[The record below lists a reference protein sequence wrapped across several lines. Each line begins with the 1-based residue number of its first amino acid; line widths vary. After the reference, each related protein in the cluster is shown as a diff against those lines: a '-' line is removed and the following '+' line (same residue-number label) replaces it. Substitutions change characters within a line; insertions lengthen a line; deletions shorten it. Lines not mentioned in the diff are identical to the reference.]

1 MGGFSELIKNF
12 DKTRDYVRDFFIYG
26 FKTRGEFKGKS
37 ARTYDDE
44 KRRVESWLG
53 GFISSH
59 STERGKQTFIS
70 VDCAHITE
78 NPLYNAFYSK
88 SFTDNDIKLH
98 FMLCDILGCGESM
111 SVRDITECLNE
122 RYAQLFDEQTVRGKL
137 REYTDEGIFR
147 CERVGKSSL
156 YSMAEDCSISV
167 LDDSIYN
174 IRGLSDAVKFFSE
187 NSEFGVIG
195 NSILKTADLKN
206 DIFLRKHNYIVH
218 TLEDEILLAILS
230 AIEGKRFITV
240 VNKNGKSEHE
250 NKGVPLKILVS
261 TNTGRRYAVLYLPS
275 YKRFNSFRLD
285 SIKSVKVLGECA
297 EYDRYAEKLE
307 NNLPKVYGVSFG
319 DRRDSESDGGVVK
332 ITFFVDEQREGYIV
346 DRLNR
351 EKRGG
356 TVEKTGDN
364 LYTYSAE
371 VFDAN
376 EMMTWV
382 KTFIGRI
389 VSFEGMP
396 KPLEDRFK
404 RDIIRMKKMYSEK
417 GETGS

>member
-26 FKTRGEFKGKS
+26 FKTRGEFSGKS

-122 RYAQLFDEQTVRGKL
+122 RYSQIFDEQTVRGKL

-230 AIEGKRFITV
+230 AIEDKRFITV

-261 TNTGRRYAVLYLPS
+261 TNTGRRYVVLYLPS
-275 YKRFNSFRLD
+275 FKRFNSFRLD
-285 SIKSVKVLGECA
+285 SVKSVKVLGECA

-319 DRRDSESDGGVVK
+319 DRQDRESDGGIVK
-332 ITFFVDEQREGYIV
+332 ITFFADEQREGYIV

-351 EKRGG
+351 EKRNG

-364 LYTYSAE
+364 LYTYTTE

-382 KTFIGRI
+382 KTFIGRV
-389 VSFEGMP
+389 VSFEGLP

-404 RDIIRMKKMYSEK
+404 RDIIRMRRMYSGE
-417 GETGS
+417 GETK

>member
-70 VDCAHITE
+70 VDCGHITE

-98 FMLCDILGCGESM
+98 FMLCDILSDGGQM

-122 RYAQLFDEQTVRGKL
+122 RYSQLFDEQTVRGKL

-156 YSMAEDCSISV
+156 YSMADCSISV
-167 LDDSIYN
+167 IDDSIYD

-195 NSILKTADLKN
+195 NSILKTAGLKN

-230 AIEGKRFITV
+230 AIEDKRFITV

-250 NKGVPLKILVS
+250 NRGVPLKILVS

-319 DRRDSESDGGVVK
+319 DRQDRESDGGIVK

-356 TVEKTGDN
+356 TIERAGDN